1 MVKYFLKGRSF
12 SKDFLL
18 TPRKAERPVQG
29 VGLPEKEEEKD
40 EKHKEKLMRKNL
52 IIKVK
57 CLYQH

>member
-18 TPRKAERPVQG
+18 NPRKAERPVQG

-57 CLYQH
+57 CVYQH

>member
-40 EKHKEKLMRKNL
+40 EKHKEKLIRKNL
-52 IIKVK
+52 IIKIK
-57 CLYQH
+57 CVY